1 MVFVLIIFAMKYA
14 SWKTDLLLVTRTR
27 SDRLTGETDVIITN
41 VLTMTTKKET
51 YKRGRDCGL

>member
-14 SWKTDLLLVTRTR
+14 SWKTDLLLGTRTS

-41 VLTMTTKKET
+41 VLTMSTKKET
-51 YKRGRDCGL
+51 